1 MSVCALAHAVL
12 FSFADDGQA
21 RYYCMEAACPHLGAP
36 LESAPLESRGDD
48 EIEDLVVVWY
58 VHRLTQPVRARA
70 HAGGMY
76 VAFLTQQYD
85 FQLSSG
91 ESSTGLSSCIY
102 PVDVQGDDVLIGPP
116 TDDVRDRESVWE
128 LVEIRPVSEGTLRA
142 SRSLCAAP
150 P

>member
-1 MSVCALAHAVL
+1 
-12 FSFADDGQA
+12 
-21 RYYCMEAACPHLGAP
+21 MEAACPHLGAP

-58 VHRLTQPVRARA
+58 MHRLTQPVRARA